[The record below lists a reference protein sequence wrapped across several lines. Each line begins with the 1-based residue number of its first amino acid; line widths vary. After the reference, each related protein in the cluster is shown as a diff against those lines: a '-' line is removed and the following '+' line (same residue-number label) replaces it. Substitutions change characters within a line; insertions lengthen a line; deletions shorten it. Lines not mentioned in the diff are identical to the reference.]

1 VRAVVFKSTN
11 SDRTM
16 ISRPILEE
24 CERYSRKPNAKIT
37 AEEIRRI
44 LLTISPEIID
54 IGPVPDVDELKKM
67 YSIRDPKDL
76 PILYSADM
84 TDSVILVTDDKDF
97 ETAEGIKA
105 EIMGLL
111 RYIYEDDFK
120 DRDSHKT
127 RRI

>member
-1 VRAVVFKSTN
+1 
-11 SDRTM
+11 M